1 MTTCNPY
8 SEERMKNIFLY
19 APRESASFRRVE
31 ESMRQLPLNST
42 VITLPP
48 GSQFESPLCL
58 HLRSNDV
65 VILFALDDADI
76 SELLELRDEY
86 ENFRILLIMDN
97 ENKITTN
104 KYSHLSPRF
113 VAYLDSNID
122 DATEFLTNIY
132 RKEQLNHHLQ

>member
-1 MTTCNPY
+1 
-8 SEERMKNIFLY
+8 MKNIFLY
-19 APRESASFRRVE
+19 APRESESFRRVE
-31 ESMRQLPLNST
+31 DYMRQLPLNST

-48 GSQFESPLCL
+48 GSRFDSPLCL

-65 VILFALDDADI
+65 IILFALDDADI
-76 SELLELRDEY
+76 NELLDLREEY

-97 ENKITTN
+97 EINITNN

-122 DATEFLTNIY
+122 DATEFIANIY
-132 RKEQLNHHLQ
+132 RKEQLNNNLQ